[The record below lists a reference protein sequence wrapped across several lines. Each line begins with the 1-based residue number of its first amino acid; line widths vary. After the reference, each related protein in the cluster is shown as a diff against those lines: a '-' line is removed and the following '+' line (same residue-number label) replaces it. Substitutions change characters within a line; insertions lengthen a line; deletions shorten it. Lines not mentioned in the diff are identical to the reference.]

1 VLKTDLIQDYLS
13 LRDWRI
19 KENANIGFSVQGLNL
34 RIIREASAEFWFEIF
49 GREAK
54 QLHEE
59 RLLYIH
65 QLSQLT
71 PYCVGWDLADLLV
84 QGFQT
89 PILKSKPPKHLR
101 TALLQ
106 LCNFLYSTQGEA
118 AGAVAVSNFDSLLAP
133 FLRNEPIPDSE
144 LDQIMQEFLFNM
156 NVPTR
161 VGMQT
166 PFTNITFDLVPPPS
180 MARQT
185 AIAPQGCDF
194 TYGELVDEMRRIA
207 SSFFRVASQGD
218 AAGRV
223 FTFPIPTVDVGP
235 DFPWEDERLD
245 PLWEATAKYGMPYFA
260 NYLTSG
266 RSREDSRSMCCR
278 LRLDVSKIHERKGV
292 FSALPLTGSIGV
304 ITLNL
309 PGIALRSHSF
319 GDFLKGVACLVREAI
334 RILNK
339 KREFIEEMTERG
351 LYPQSK
357 IWLSGVK
364 ERTGKYWSQHFSTIG
379 VIGMH
384 EALQNLG
391 YEDGIVSKEGV
402 TLALEVLGLINSILD
417 AEEGLWNL
425 EAVPAEGA
433 SYELASYDVE
443 RFGRRAHHQGDKE
456 APFYTNST
464 QLPPGATDD
473 LFFALEHQAP
483 LQAAYTGGTIF
494 HIWLGEGV
502 PDPLALKR
510 LIRRIFEMFP
520 IPYIT
525 FTPTFSICPAH
536 GYIPGKHETCPWCGR
551 FTEIY
556 SRPVGYLR
564 PVHSWHKG
572 KQAEF
577 RLRKTYTVSMGG

>member
-1 VLKTDLIQDYLS
+1 MLETDIIREYLD

-19 KENANIGFSVQGLNL
+19 KENANIGYSVQGLNL
-34 RIIREASAEFWFEIF
+34 RIIREASAEFWFEVF
-49 GREAK
+49 GNETR
-54 QLHEE
+54 QLYEE

-71 PYCVGWDLADLLV
+71 PYCVGWDLADLLF

-89 PILKSKPPKHLR
+89 PTLKSKPAKHLR

-118 AGAVAVSNFDSLLAP
+118 AGAVAVSNFDTLLAS
-133 FLRNEPIPDSE
+133 FLRKEPVSDAE

-166 PFTNITFDLVPPPS
+166 PFTNITMDLVPTPD
-180 MARQT
+180 MARQMV
-185 AIAPQGCDF
+185 IAPENCDF
-194 TYGELVDEMRRIA
+194 SYGELIPEMRRIA
-207 SSFFRVASQGD
+207 ASFFRIASQGD

-223 FTFPIPTVDVGP
+223 FTFPIPTLDVGS

-245 PLWEATAKYGMPYFA
+245 PLWEATARYGIPYFA

-266 RSREDSRSMCCR
+266 LSREESRSMCCH
-278 LRLDVSKIHERKGV
+278 LRLDVSKIHERKGL

-304 ITLNL
+304 VTLNL
-309 PGIALRSHSF
+309 PGIALRSRNF
-319 GDFLKGVACLVREAI
+319 EDFQKGVSYLTRQAI
-334 RILNK
+334 TVLNK
-339 KREFIEEMTERG
+339 KRDFIEEMTERG

-364 ERTGKYWSQHFSTIG
+364 ESTGKYWSKHFSTIG

-391 YEDGIVSKEGV
+391 YEEGIISKEGV
-402 TLALEVLGLINSILD
+402 SLALRVLDLINSILTK
-417 AEEGLWNL
+417 EEGLWNL

-433 SYELASYDVE
+433 SYDLASYDVA
-443 RFGRRAHHQGDKE
+443 RFGNRAHHQGPKE

-464 QLPPGATDD
+464 QLPPDATDD

-483 LQAAYTGGTIF
+483 LQAAYTGGTVF
-494 HIWLGEGV
+494 HIWLGESI
-502 PDPLALKR
+502 PNPRSLKQLVR
-510 LIRRIFEMFP
+510 KIFERFP

-525 FTPTFSICPAH
+525 FTPTFSVCPSH
-536 GYIPGKHETCPWCGR
+536 GYIPGKYENCPYCGHE
-551 FTEIY
+551 TEIY
-556 SRPVGYLR
+556 SRAVGYLR
-564 PVHSWHKG
+564 PVQSWHKG

-577 RLRKTYTVSMGG
+577 RLRKTFTVSA